1 MEITKQQDDATMVVH
16 VRGRLDAAWADHLST
31 ELSDLVRAG
40 SDRIRLDLSELDY
53 VSSAGI
59 RVLIKWR
66 NRLAELGGAFV
77 VADPSK
83 AVLDLLK
90 MTHLDKVLMEEQTPQ
105 TPTEAPKEAE
115 LVETDTARFEIHE
128 LDPEATLECECF
140 GEPELLPGAAYGEG
154 QSVKADFPAV
164 SFGLGIG
171 AIGSDFEDCR
181 SRFGEFLAVAGAAT
195 YMPTDGTTVP
205 DFMVATGT
213 LIPDLQI
220 LSGLRCTGAFSHLV
234 RFDSLNGAVGIS
246 HLGERALEVVGS
258 DDVGLV
264 ILAETSGLVGAALRR
279 PPTAPAS
286 ETIFSHPDVR
296 EWLSFT
302 SERAFDDSLC
312 LAAGVIGRSDAS
324 AVAPHLRPL
333 SRETSVLAHLHALA
347 VSYCHVQQGK
357 IDLNKTVSSL
367 FETEAL
373 RGLLHLLTDDRPIA
387 GVGESEFAR
396 GAMWC
401 GGIKSDS

>member
-1 MEITKQQDDATMVVH
+1 MEITKQQDADTMDVQ

-40 SDRIRLDLSELDY
+40 SHRIRLDLSELDY

-77 VADPSK
+77 VANPSK
-83 AVLDLLK
+83 PVLDLLK
-90 MTHLDKVLMEEQTPQ
+90 MTHLDKVLMTEQVAPTPR
-105 TPTEAPKEAE
+105 EAPKEAQQ
-115 LVETDTARFEIHE
+115 VETDVARFEIHE
-128 LDPEATLECECF
+128 LERDAALECEVL
-140 GEPELLPGAAYGEG
+140 GEPELLPGATYGEG
-154 QSVKADFPAV
+154 QSAKTEFPAA

-171 AIGSDFEDCR
+171 AFGSDFGDCR
-181 SRFGEFLAVAGAAT
+181 SRFGEFLAVAGAAA

-213 LIPDLQI
+213 LIPDLQV
-220 LSGLRCTGAFSHLV
+220 LSGLRCTGHFSHLV
-234 RFDSLNGAVGIS
+234 RFDSVQPDGAVGVS
-246 HLGERALEVVGS
+246 HLAEQALEVVGNGAS
-258 DDVGLV
+258 GLV
-264 ILAETSGLVGAALRR
+264 ILAETSGLVGASLRR
-279 PPTAPAS
+279 PPTAPVP

-296 EWLSFT
+296 KWLSFT
-302 SERAFDDSLC
+302 SERAFADSLC
-312 LAAGVIGRSDAS
+312 LAAGVVARDDAS
-324 AVAPHLRPL
+324 SLTPLLRPL
-333 SRETSVLAHLHALA
+333 SAQTAVLAHLHALA
-347 VSYCHVQQGK
+347 MSYCHVQQGK
-357 IDLNKTVSSL
+357 IDLHKTVSSL

-373 RGLLHLLTDDRPIA
+373 RGLLHLLTDDRPIV

-401 GGIKSDS
+401 GAIT